1 MALTDFGKAI
11 RTARIETD
19 ATLSQ
24 MAAAIGATPA
34 FLSAIETGRK
44 KIPAAWIERID
55 GFFRLKGKVIP
66 NLRELAT
73 VANGEVSV
81 AGLSPA
87 QQMLVA
93 GFARTSLDSEQLK
106 KFEQLLSKAMKG

>member
-19 ATLSQ
+19 VTLSK
-24 MAAAIGATPA
+24 MAEEIGATPA

-44 KIPAAWIERID
+44 KIPRNWVEAID
-55 GFFRLKGKVIP
+55 KYFRGKNKVIQ
-66 NLRELAT
+66 NLRDLAT
-73 VANGEVSV
+73 IANGEVSV
-81 AGLSPA
+81 TGLSPA

-93 GFARTSLDSEQLK
+93 GLARTNLDADQIK
-106 KFEQLLSKAMKG
+106 KFQQLLSNSMKG

>member
-24 MAAAIGATPA
+24 MADAIGATPA

-44 KIPAAWIERID
+44 KIPLVWIEKID
-55 GFFRLKGKVIP
+55 TFFKHQGKVIP
-66 NLRELAT
+66 HLQELAT

-93 GFARTSLDSEQLK
+93 GFARTNLDSEQLK
-106 KFEQLLSKAMKG
+106 KFEQLLSKSMKG